1 MSVQSIYNDVA
12 APKTNMVNTVPKAAE
27 KKTEEINTTAAE
39 STTGFDETAVVY
51 EKKPAA
57 ETSNSNSAV
66 SNKNAGIDREA
77 IIAQMKADTE
87 ARMNQL
93 TSIVQEMMTG
103 QGKAF
108 SLATG
113 NDDIWK
119 FLASGDY
126 TVTEAA
132 KLQAQEDIAEDGY
145 WGVEQTSDR
154 ILDFA
159 KALSGGDASK
169 ADMLLDAFKEGY
181 KQATGAWG
189 KDLPEIS
196 KQTYDAV
203 EEKFAAWK
211 KEADGT
217 VTEKVPEKTPEKVPA
232 TAPETIPAQTPD
244 QIVTNAI
251 TG

>member
-1 MSVQSIYNDVA
+1 MSVQSIMNNVA
-12 APKTNMVNTVPKAAE
+12 TTNVDTVSKATEKTKEEVNTK
-27 KKTEEINTTAAE
+27 AAE

-51 EKKPAA
+51 EKTPVK
-57 ETSNSNSAV
+57 ETTTSTTA
-66 SNKNAGIDREA
+66 NKNAGIDREA
-77 IIAQMKADTE
+77 LIAQMKADTE

-93 TSIVQEMMTG
+93 TSIVQQMMTG

-108 SLATG
+108 SIAT
-113 NDDIWK
+113 NNEDMWK

-132 KLQAQEDIAEDGY
+132 KLQAQEDISEDGY

-159 KALSGGDASK
+159 KALAGGDASK
-169 ADMLLDAFKEGY
+169 ADELLDAFKKGY
-181 KQATGAWG
+181 EEATGAWG
-189 KDLPEIS
+189 KELPEIS

-211 KEADGT
+211 TEANT
-217 VTEKVPEKTPEKVPA
+217 VTETTNQNQTQTPEQV
-232 TAPETIPAQTPD
+232 
-244 QIVTNAI
+244 VTDAI
-251 TG
+251 EG